1 MFVTLNNT
9 IINVKE
15 IQLVETH
22 YRKKMDSTL
31 WIKFKDGSH
40 HSLEGCE
47 EYIATCFE
55 VISNACEKVN
65 SILLA

>member
-22 YRKKMDSTL
+22 YYKKGDSTI
-31 WIKFKDGSH
+31 WIKFKDGSTH
-40 HSLEGCE
+40 RFDGCE

-55 VISNACEKVN
+55 VILNACEKVN
-65 SILLA
+65 SLLA

>member
-15 IQLVETH
+15 IRLVETH
-22 YRKKMDSTL
+22 YRTKGNSSI
-31 WIKFKDGSH
+31 WITFKDGSNYH
-40 HSLEGCE
+40 IEGCE
-47 EYIATCFE
+47 ECIVTCFE

-65 SILLA
+65 SLLA